1 MEAGRR
7 RFKAGRHSE
16 LVLGSGTSAE
26 LKEEG
31 APPAAAKRLR
41 ADASRNRDKLLAA
54 AAQMPEN
61 TLRTAGAVAMAAG
74 FVIVW
79 LTRG

>member
-1 MEAGRR
+1 MNDLIVAFG
-7 RFKAGRHSE
+7 
-16 LVLGSGTSAE
+16 LVMVF
-26 LKEEG
+26 EG
-31 APPAAAKRLR
+31 LLWAAAPQLGL
-41 ADASRNRDKLLAA
+41 KLLAA

-61 TLRTAGAVAMAAG
+61 QLRTAGAAAVAAG